1 MSSPILIDVHSD
13 AVCPWCY
20 LGKRRLERALVERPA
35 IPVEVRWRAFE
46 LNPGLAV
53 TGVDR
58 AAYLEQKFG
67 AGQLAA
73 AHERLVELGR
83 LEGIPFRFDAI
94 ARMPNTRL
102 SHVLVAGSG
111 ARAGT
116 LVEALFAAY
125 FERGED
131 IGDPEVLVAIAAT
144 AGVDPAAAR
153 ERLAS
158 REAANAVAVEEEEGR
173 RLGIQ
178 GVPFFVFAGRWAL
191 SGAQEPA
198 QFVAALDEV
207 HATLLREQAARPS
220 T

>member
-1 MSSPILIDVHSD
+1 MSTPILIDVHSD

-20 LGKRRLERALVERPA
+20 LGKRRLERALAARPE

-46 LNPGLAV
+46 LNPGLSV
-53 TGVDR
+53 GGVDR
-58 AAYLEQKFG
+58 ATYLQQKFG
-67 AGQLAA
+67 PAALAE
-73 AHERLVELGR
+73 AHARLVELGSR
-83 LEGIPFRFDAI
+83 EGIPFRFDAI

-102 SHVLVAGSG
+102 SHVLAAGAG
-111 ARAGT
+111 PRAGA

-131 IGDPEVLVAIAAT
+131 IGDPEVLVTIAAA
-144 AGVDPAAAR
+144 AGLDPAIAR
-153 ERLAS
+153 ERLGS
-158 REAANAVAVEEEEGR
+158 REAADAVALEEEEGR

-198 QFVAALDEV
+198 QFVAALEEV